1 MPKKLIQWLGL
12 TGILSLLSYTAA
24 VLFAPFFY
32 PGYDWMAQAVSD
44 LSAETAPSR
53 MAWEQL
59 ATLYN
64 TCSVVCTTCVSVY
77 ISEHRIS
84 TKLFRVGV
92 YLFTLMNWISRVGYG
107 MFPLSDSGNEINT
120 FQEKMHII
128 VTAAV
133 VLLSIGSLVILIIA
147 GCRKNGI
154 RSIGILAGIALVMM
168 FTGAIG
174 QGIVP
179 KHYFGIMERFS
190 VFSAVG
196 FNAVLGI
203 YLFLGF
209 RNSKSEKE

>member
-92 YLFTLMNWISRVGYG
+92 YLFTLMNWISRVGYQ
-107 MFPLSDSGNEINT
+107 MFALSDAGKDIAGV
-120 FQEKMHII
+120 QEVMHMV
-128 VTAAV
+128 VTACVV
-133 VLLSIGSLVILIIA
+133 VLSIVSLVLLIIA
-147 GCRKNGI
+147 GCRGRNVRAVGI
-154 RSIGILAGIALVMM
+154 WAAVLIVSVFLDQYLNVIAC
-168 FTGAIG
+168 AIG
-174 QGIVP
+174 LT
-179 KHYFGIMERFS
+179 
-190 VFSAVG
+190 AVKLSIIIG
-196 FNAVLGI
+196 S
-203 YLFLGF
+203 FLI
-209 RNSKSEKE
+209 KD